1 LTLELSFTEKEKA
14 LVELNFDE
22 VAYENIEKDIL
33 GTQDEI
39 SSIKE
44 EKTDLGANIKIH
56 ENQIEFWNQEIKENE
71 KLQEEIIDIEN
82 EMKLLTKLDEVYKDY
97 RYDKLNKLAP
107 ALSDIMSGLMDRI
120 TEGKYDQ
127 VELDKD
133 FNIHVYRQGIKNPL
147 SFYSGGERKL
157 AALTQRLAISN
168 LLVAQTGQ
176 ANFDMLAM
184 DEVFGS
190 MDNARQDNI
199 LDMLRNLNEMFSQI
213 LIVTHS
219 ENVKDGF
226 DNILEIGQDE
236 NGFSKAKWETQWD
249 VNETKEIIQQYERQ
263 FEFDIEEE
271 TADTAS

>member
-1 LTLELSFTEKEKA
+1 
-14 LVELNFDE
+14 
-22 VAYENIEKDIL
+22 
-33 GTQDEI
+33 
-39 SSIKE
+39 
-44 EKTDLGANIKIH
+44 
-56 ENQIEFWNQEIKENE
+56 
-71 KLQEEIIDIEN
+71 
-82 EMKLLTKLDEVYKDY
+82 
-97 RYDKLNKLAP
+97 
-107 ALSDIMSGLMDRI
+107 
-120 TEGKYDQ
+120 
-127 VELDKD
+127 
-133 FNIHVYRQGIKNPL
+133 
-147 SFYSGGERKL
+147 
-157 AALTQRLAISN
+157 
-168 LLVAQTGQ
+168 LVAQTGQ